1 MAAECRQ
8 QRDKNVKGLY
18 AQFLRENPKLVN
30 EPICNVVSPGA
41 AADDTI
47 SAAVCMQ
54 WPSETEDRATE
65 KQVLV

>member
-1 MAAECRQ
+1 MAAECR

-18 AQFLRENPKLVN
+18 AQFLRENPKLIN
-30 EPICNVVSPGA
+30 EPICNVVSPA

-47 SAAVCMQ
+47 SAAACMQ
-54 WPSETEDRATE
+54 WPPETEDRTE